1 MTSYEEVLE
10 QINAVPAGLTGN
22 DRTINWLTDAQVVGV
37 ARNSRGHLELF
48 LAGEQLKPRTST
60 VKYAIHYHSWHRDT
74 QPPLSANRILLP
86 ALGHF
91 DQVGAF
97 IAAELLRE
105 KADANMERA
114 FAVIEPLIELAIKRL
129 EIAESAILGLVGE
142 LLLLDALC
150 RRADD
155 RHVGPV
161 VQAWDGWRR
170 SARDLT
176 WEGTGVEIKT
186 TTRTTSSH
194 AVRGVH
200 QIEPAAATDD
210 GPGESRLLLVSIGL
224 RQTDPNVPALSIPS
238 LVESIVARLT
248 VSGAGGLVDE
258 FLKRVALYGSE
269 SGIGYEHATMANE
282 APFTTPF
289 SLTFIR
295 GYDMA
300 DPAVEVLRRDDVLAH
315 QHVDAQSLSF
325 RVDLPATITLNN
337 PIAGVRRV
345 AEAILGLNS

>member
-1 MTSYEEVLE
+1 
-10 QINAVPAGLTGN
+10 
-22 DRTINWLTDAQVVGV
+22 
-37 ARNSRGHLELF
+37 
-48 LAGEQLKPRTST
+48 
-60 VKYAIHYHSWHRDT
+60 
-74 QPPLSANRILLP
+74 LP

-105 KADANMERA
+105 KADVNLERA
-114 FAVIEPLIELAIKRL
+114 FAVNEPLIELAIKRL
-129 EIAESAILGLVGE
+129 EISENAILGLVGE

-155 RHVGPV
+155 MYVGPV

-186 TTRTTSSH
+186 TTRSTSGH
-194 AVRGVH
+194 VIHGVH
-200 QIEPAAATDD
+200 QIEPAAASDD
-210 GPGESRLLLVSIGL
+210 DPGESRLLLVSIGL
-224 RQTDPNVPALSIPS
+224 RQTDPNLPALSIPS
-238 LVESIVARLT
+238 LVDSIVARLT
-248 VSGAGGLVDE
+248 ESGAAGLVDE
-258 FLKRVALYGSE
+258 FIRRVAMYGSE

-289 SLTFIR
+289 CVTFVR

-300 DPAVEVLRRDDVLAH
+300 DPAVEVLRRDDVVAH
-315 QHVDAQSLSF
+315 QHVDAQSLTF
-325 RVDLPATITLNN
+325 RVELPATISLSN
-337 PIAGVRRV
+337 PIAGARRV
-345 AEAILGLNS
+345 AEAILGLHS